1 MLDATD
7 GFGNCTVMHSHSTDG
22 FGNCIV
28 MCSLSILIHL
38 LQVLL
43 PTAIPTLV
51 EVLVVS
57 IWIILAAV
65 EVNPD

>member
-1 MLDATD
+1 MR
-7 GFGNCTVMHSHSTDG
+7 
-22 FGNCIV
+22 
-28 MCSLSILIHL
+28 SLSILIHL

-43 PTAIPTLV
+43 PTAILILV
-51 EVLVVS
+51 EELVVS

>member
-1 MLDATD
+1 MQLM
-7 GFGNCTVMHSHSTDG
+7 GFS
-22 FGNCIV
+22 NCIV
-28 MCSLSILIHL
+28 MCSLSILIHF

-51 EVLVVS
+51 EELVVS

-65 EVNPD
+65 EMNPD